1 MIEDPHIPGNIR
13 CTKAYAQSV
22 QRNPSVA
29 VGEEADVEDTDDS
42 DEQPEVISVN
52 CQADNMNMN

>member
-1 MIEDPHIPGNIR
+1 M
-13 CTKAYAQSV
+13 

-29 VGEEADVEDTDDS
+29 VGEEADVEDNDDS
-42 DEQPEVISVN
+42 EEQPEVISVN